1 MSPSSLDK
9 SSQLTQLYFPGT
21 HSGVGGGSPD
31 EEQLSDSALR
41 YLVQEMDR
49 RQLGLE
55 LNMVLIPTGSRDVP
69 PVRVACGIDRVFGKY
84 IRPIKSLNECYL
96 PYVRERYHL
105 QKTWRPEALAAFDQ
119 ALSADD
125 VSL

>member
-1 MSPSSLDK
+1 MSPSSPEN

-41 YLVQEMDR
+41 FLVEEMDR

-55 LNMVLIPTGSRDVP
+55 LNMGLIPTGSRDVP
-69 PVRVACGIDRVFGKY
+69 PVPVESGVDRVFGKY
-84 IRPIKSLNECYL
+84 IRPINSLNECYR
-96 PYVRERYHL
+96 PYVEERYHL
-105 QKTWRPEALAAFDQ
+105 QNTWRPEALAAFDQ
-119 ALSADD
+119 DLSAVG
-125 VSL
+125 VSS